1 MSVLAVSFRIDTP
14 VFHRARVG
22 KQYLSTKPKKE
33 KETMEEPDVV
43 EKNYLEQI
51 AALKEQ
57 MEKMVAGEEYDK
69 LVAEHKKLTDDYI
82 NKRDPIPAVPD
93 DLKPASHYAEIL
105 AKNKKTSNLDF
116 VKTSLAYREAY
127 MREYGRD
134 PWANELAEGG
144 TTVEDSA
151 QVAEHLTA
159 LVNEFGDNP
168 AEFNFRFEQSLVD
181 DPLLVAKLRNKK
193 K

>member
-1 MSVLAVSFRIDTP
+1 MD
-14 VFHRARVG
+14 
-22 KQYLSTKPKKE
+22 
-33 KETMEEPDVV
+33 ETTSKV
-43 EKNYLEQI
+43 EQNYLEQI
-51 AALKEQ
+51 AALKAQ
-57 MEKMVAGEEYDK
+57 MEKMVEGEEYDR
-69 LVAEHKKLTDDYI
+69 LVEEHKRLTDEYI
-82 NKRDPIPAVPD
+82 NKREPIPAVPD
-93 DLKPASHYAEIL
+93 DLKPASHYADIL
-105 AKNKKTSNLDF
+105 MKNKKTSNLDF
-116 VKTSLAYREAY
+116 VKTSLSYREAY
-127 MREYGRD
+127 IKEYGRD

-151 QVAEHLTA
+151 AVAEHLTA

>member
-1 MSVLAVSFRIDTP
+1 
-14 VFHRARVG
+14 
-22 KQYLSTKPKKE
+22 
-33 KETMEEPDVV
+33 
-43 EKNYLEQI
+43 
-51 AALKEQ
+51 
-57 MEKMVAGEEYDK
+57 
-69 LVAEHKKLTDDYI
+69 
-82 NKRDPIPAVPD
+82 
-93 DLKPASHYAEIL
+93 
-105 AKNKKTSNLDF
+105 
-116 VKTSLAYREAY
+116 